1 MITHMSGDVQR
12 AKGALEM
19 DVDGSAPT
27 GALTASDGRRSEFS
41 GWSELAAVI
50 EDWRGQYAPTCAPTT
65 GGCEREAEG
74 QNNVEVQG
82 GSPMRSAQMTRKLLA
97 DGPPATKEGA
107 ADETAIG

>member
-19 DVDGSAPT
+19 DVDGPAPT
-27 GALTASDGRRSEFS
+27 GALTGSDGQRSEFS

-50 EDWRGQYAPTCAPTT
+50 QDWRGQYAPTCAPTT

-74 QNNVEVQG
+74 QNNV
-82 GSPMRSAQMTRKLLA
+82 SPMRSEQMARK
-97 DGPPATKEGA
+97 PAGGRSA
-107 ADETAIG
+107 RNNGRSSR